1 MYLFYFYDFLIYN
14 SDGDNMRKKVYLTSI
29 AFFLIDL
36 VSKLIITN
44 INININMPYQI
55 IKNFF
60 YIDLV
65 SNKGAAFSILSGSTL
80 LFILIAIGV
89 LVYID
94 RYIIEDSKKVLGISL
109 VIGGILGNL
118 FDRIVYGVVIDFL
131 SFRFGNYYF
140 PIFNLADTFICV
152 GVFLLILEYIR
163 GDLNGN
169 KSK

>member
-1 MYLFYFYDFLIYN
+1 
-14 SDGDNMRKKVYLTSI
+14 MRKKVYLASTI
-29 AFFLIDL
+29 FFIIDL

-44 INININMPYQI
+44 VNISMPYQI

-65 SNKGAAFSILSGSTL
+65 SNKGAAFSILSGGTIF
-80 LFILIAIGV
+80 FILIAIGV
-89 LVYID
+89 LIYID
-94 RYIIEDSKKVLGISL
+94 RYIIEDSKNILGISL

-118 FDRIVYGVVIDFL
+118 FDRIVYREVIDFL
-131 SFRFGNYYF
+131 SFKLGNYYF
-140 PIFNLADTFICV
+140 PIFNLADIFICT

-169 KSK
+169 KSKWIRS